1 MICFRCGSKVIGNA
15 AVCTNCGQNLGTPR
29 RVTRTIT
36 SFKAIEMRRKRASE
50 TLSERPYAVG
60 DWIDERYVILDL
72 VGSGPIGLVYRAREQ
87 ETGLDVALK
96 AIRPELLGEPQLI
109 QDFLD
114 SFRRLGGHDAPDVLR
129 VVPLR
134 DQERVLARSRFIT
147 GLSLRKVMDL
157 RQQQG
162 QQFQLHEV
170 GPRIFQLVRALEQLH
185 RSAHHGFLKPSNI
198 LLEPSGVRL
207 TDLGLLQALPQTGFA
222 QAQQDAGA
230 YVYLAPEVRNDQL
243 VDARSDVYTVGT
255 VLYELLA
262 GRALTDG
269 APPLSEILGSNGRE
283 KWGQVDSLIQQATA
297 VDPTERFESISDF
310 GDAFAVALDA
320 QALIMDKDESGG
332 DTTVRPMVDP
342 GVPSLPA
349 ALVQPVDATDS
360 YAPLPA
366 DVVEISEDGSQPGLA
381 SFEEVSESAIVSIV
395 DESEP
400 EQTGSSVELNFGS
413 VVEEIFEDDA
423 PTTVEAQDAI
433 VALEPEPERREDT
446 MSVGLDSTPWF
457 LRTRGGFLVAAGCI
471 VGLVGAMVFY
481 YIQHRRDE
489 ARKYDEPVAVH
500 VSKSPDAKGAKETVS
515 PNAIGSSDGKTKPG
529 AGDTQSDETLTASA
543 VSKAAPDAA
552 QSDHANSKET
562 ENARKAEEQARKDE
576 EQARKDE
583 ERKRVDAE
591 QARKDAEQARK
602 DEERKR
608 ADAEQ
613 ARKDEERARK
623 EAERKRKDEEREQ
636 KAEQE
641 REEKKARAERKKAER
656 EEKKARAE
664 RKKAEREEARI
675 AKKKAKEERDRKRKE
690 KREAEKREKAEN
702 RAEKKR
708 LPKQNAARKKA
719 EREEKAAERKRKKAE
734 ERRAREAREARRR
747 EEKAAKAEAKR
758 KAAEERKRQ
767 AEEKREQE
775 LAAARQRAREND
787 AIQAASGVLSCP
799 RGMRLIRTARFPKGS
814 IKLGKIVS
822 GEGIRLARAGKAFCI
837 DTHEYPG
844 AGSRPRTNINY
855 GGAKSLCER
864 AGKRLC
870 TGREWMIGCY
880 GRGGGRFPYGK
891 TFKGGVCNTEKE
903 DGSEGSLSRAG
914 RFRKCRSAWGLYDMS
929 GNVAEWTDGMRVRGG
944 DYGSSDDEAS
954 CASGGG
960 RSPGTSRGT
969 IGFRCCK
976 GFKE

>member
-1 MICFRCGSKVIGNA
+1 MICFRCGSKVADNA

-96 AIRPELLGEPQLI
+96 AIRPNLLSEPQAV

-207 TDLGLLQALPQTGFA
+207 TDLGLLQALPQTAFA

-243 VDARSDVYTVGT
+243 VDARSDVYSVGT

-262 GRALTDG
+262 GRALTED
-269 APPLSEILGSNGRE
+269 APPLSNVLASSGLE

-297 VDPTERFESISDF
+297 ADPKDRFDSVSDF

-320 QALIMDKDESGG
+320 QALIMDKDETGG
-332 DTTVRPMVDP
+332 DTTVRLAVEA
-342 GVPSLPA
+342 GVPSVPA
-349 ALVQPVDATDS
+349 ALVQPVDETDS
-360 YAPLPA
+360 YAPLPI
-366 DVVEISEDGSQPGLA
+366 DVVEVSEDGSEPGVA

-395 DESEP
+395 DDSSP
-400 EQTGSSVELNFGS
+400 QGTGASVELNFGA
-413 VVEEIFEDDA
+413 VVEEIFDDDA

-433 VALEPEPERREDT
+433 VVLEPEPERREDT

-471 VGLVGAMVFY
+471 IGLVGAMVFY

-489 ARKYDEPVAVH
+489 ARKYDEPIAVH
-500 VSKSPDAKGAKETVS
+500 VSKTSDAKLLKD
-515 PNAIGSSDGKTKPG
+515 NAVINSAGSSDSKNIAKDNAAVAHDKTKP
-529 AGDTQSDETLTASA
+529 DASVLA
-543 VSKAAPDAA
+543 KAAAA
-552 QSDHANSKET
+552 QPDT
-562 ENARKAEEQARKDE
+562 EQARKAEERMRKAADAEKAR
-576 EQARKDE
+576 RDE
-583 ERKRVDAE
+583 ERKRKA
-591 QARKDAEQARK
+591 
-602 DEERKR
+602 

-613 ARKDEERARK
+613 ARKDDERKRKEADAEQARKDDERKRKEADAEQARKNDERKRK
-623 EAERKRKDEEREQ
+623 EAERKQKEDERRL

-641 REEKKARAERKKAER
+641 REEKKARAEKKKAER
-656 EEKKARAE
+656 EDARL
-664 RKKAEREEARI
+664 
-675 AKKKAKEERDRKRKE
+675 AKKKAKEERDRKRTE
-690 KREAEKREKAEN
+690 KREAERREKE
-702 RAEKKR
+702 EKS
-708 LPKQNAARKKA
+708 ARKKA

-734 ERRAREAREARRR
+734 KLREREKREEQRR

-758 KAAEERKRQ
+758 KAAQEKKRKV
-767 AEEKREQE
+767 AEKREQE

-844 AGSRPRTNINY
+844 AGSRPRTSINF
-855 GGAKSLCER
+855 GGAKALCER
-864 AGKRLC
+864 SGKRLC
-870 TGREWMIGCY
+870 SGREWMTGCY

-891 TFKGGVCNTEKE
+891 KFKGGTCNTEKE
-903 DGSEGSLSRAG
+903 DGSEGSLSRTG